1 MLVMCGG
8 STTSEV
14 DKSMGADARCMPV
27 RCAGCGG
34 GISDRYYLLAV
45 DRQWHASC
53 LTCCQCKVQ
62 LDSELTC
69 FSRDGRIYCKEDY
82 YRMFSV
88 KRCTRCHLSISPNEL
103 VMRAREHVYHLHC
116 FTCATCNKP
125 LTKGDYFGLR
135 EDVIY
140 CRTHYEMLLQYE
152 RPYICA
158 QQCLKEEE
166 VNNNG
171 NAGNGLHSACEKPG
185 RCQDFG
191 HLMPNHLQLPCGME
205 LLSGEFQPPRVNGG
219 EDDHPLRTVASIVKA
234 PGQKGRPR
242 KQKNFLSSSLLISHR
257 GPSVCSSEDP
267 CSLSSDHQSPLQHGS
282 SSLAV
287 GSDSST
293 SSEHLTRPK
302 RMRTSFKHHQ
312 LRAMKSYFSI
322 NHNPDA
328 KDLKQ
333 LSQKTG
339 LSKRV
344 LQVWFQNARAKWR
357 RNLLRQQSQGPEIA
371 QDCKPLSELASQPQF
386 CDPFRLG
393 SSLMDVQPTPI
404 TQEEQ
409 NIQTFTNLL

>member
-1 MLVMCGG
+1 MSPTDGCMSDHSGTTGPGG
-8 STTSEV
+8 
-14 DKSMGADARCMPV
+14 GPV
-27 RCAGCGG
+27 VLCAGCGG

-53 LTCCQCKVQ
+53 LTCCQCRVQ

-69 FSRDGRIYCKEDY
+69 FARDGHIYCKEDY
-82 YRMFSV
+82 YRLFSV

-103 VMRAREHVYHLHC
+103 VMRARDHVYHLHC
-116 FTCATCNKP
+116 FTCAACNRP
-125 LTKGDYFGLR
+125 LTKGDYFGLKD
-135 EDVIY
+135 DVIY
-140 CRTHYEMLLQYE
+140 CRPHYEAVLQYDSPTH
-152 RPYICA
+152 RV
-158 QQCLKEEE
+158 LKEEQHDRDLDGLGTGG
-166 VNNNG
+166 VGGGAVMGLNQQIISLNG
-171 NAGNGLHSACEKPG
+171 SEDHD
-185 RCQDFG
+185 R
-191 HLMPNHLQLPCGME
+191 HLSLCAA
-205 LLSGEFQPPRVNGG
+205 
-219 EDDHPLRTVASIVKA
+219 VASAAAGVAKT

-242 KQKNFLSSSLLISHR
+242 KQKGFLSSSSLLLPHR
-257 GPSVCSSEDP
+257 GPSVCSGED
-267 CSLSSDHQSPLQHGS
+267 GS
-282 SSLAV
+282 SPGLQLHL
-287 GSDSST
+287 SDSST
-293 SSEHLTRPK
+293 SSEHHMSRPK

-312 LRAMKSYFSI
+312 LRAMKSYFSV

-393 SSLMDVQPTPI
+393 SSSILDMQPTPI

>member
-1 MLVMCGG
+1 MCG
-8 STTSEV
+8 
-14 DKSMGADARCMPV
+14 DKRGRPGCEAPPS
-27 RCAGCGG
+27 CAGCGS

-45 DRQWHASC
+45 DRQWHARC
-53 LTCCQCKVQ
+53 LTCCQCKVP

-69 FSRDGRIYCKEDY
+69 FAREGHIYCKEDY
-82 YRMFSV
+82 YRLFSV
-88 KRCTRCHLSISPNEL
+88 KQCTRCHLSISPSEL

-116 FTCATCNKP
+116 FTCAACNKP
-125 LTKGDYFGLR
+125 LTKGEYFGLR
-135 EDVIY
+135 EDVTY
-140 CRTHYEMLLQYE
+140 CRVHYEMLQQYE
-152 RPYICA
+152 RPY
-158 QQCLKEEE
+158 LKEEE
-166 VNNNG
+166 EDLDEDKDDQDVSG
-171 NAGNGLHSACEKPG
+171 TSVGSQSTLHLPDIPAFPQQRPG
-185 RCQDFG
+185 SSG
-191 HLMPNHLQLPCGME
+191 PVMPK
-205 LLSGEFQPPRVNGG
+205 
-219 EDDHPLRTVASIVKA
+219 T

-242 KQKNFLSSSLLISHR
+242 KQKSFLSASLLLPHR
-257 GPSVCSSEDP
+257 GLPSDDH
-267 CSLSSDHQSPLQHGS
+267 CSLSGDPRNSPLQQHGS
-282 SSLAV
+282 NNSLGGV
-287 GSDSST
+287 CSDSST
-293 SSEHLTRPK
+293 SSEHHLTRPK

-312 LRAMKSYFSI
+312 LRAMKSYFAI

-393 SSLMDVQPTPI
+393 SSALLDVQPTPI

>member
-1 MLVMCGG
+1 
-8 STTSEV
+8 
-14 DKSMGADARCMPV
+14 
-27 RCAGCGG
+27 
-34 GISDRYYLLAV
+34 
-45 DRQWHASC
+45 
-53 LTCCQCKVQ
+53 
-62 LDSELTC
+62 
-69 FSRDGRIYCKEDY
+69 
-82 YRMFSV
+82 MFSV

-166 VNNNG
+166 TNNG
-171 NAGNGLHSACEKPG
+171 GGGGVLCDKSGRG

-191 HLMPNHLQLPCGME
+191 HLVPSHLQLPCGME
-205 LLSGEFQPPRVNGG
+205 LLPDFQQPR
-219 EDDHPLRTVASIVKA
+219 
-234 PGQKGRPR
+234 GRPR
-242 KQKNFLSSSLLISHR
+242 KQKGFLSSSLLIPHR

-267 CSLSSDHQSPLQHGS
+267 CSLSSDHQSPLQHSS
-282 SSLAV
+282 SSLAAV